1 MLGKEQRAQK
11 RPLQKS
17 RQINRAGSS
26 KVSIL
31 SVWPLVKAKF
41 DLSSGSHI
49 QFIIWP
55 TLAQIYQIY
64 FFGAILCANLQIS
77 YL

>member
-31 SVWPLVKAKF
+31 SVWPLVKAK
-41 DLSSGSHI
+41 I
-49 QFIIWP
+49 
-55 TLAQIYQIY
+55 
-64 FFGAILCANLQIS
+64 
-77 YL
+77 